1 MLYIFKFHFKHVF
14 FNLDR
19 PQFSGVKTEFL
30 VEEGKSAVLSIGVNA
45 YPEVNLDDYS
55 WEKTAEPSI
64 SIPKLNRTVPGTR
77 IVSEGG
83 SLTFNSVVLGDAGI
97 YVLKVKN
104 EVGESTVSV
113 KVAILH
119 PPRFT
124 FSLLYSDKII
134 YCKIFFPDIM
144 CLLSQS

>member
-1 MLYIFKFHFKHVF
+1 M
-14 FNLDR
+14 
-19 PQFSGVKTEFL
+19 
-30 VEEGKSAVLSIGVNA
+30 LSIGVNA

-124 FSLLYSDKII
+124 FLYYTLTRLFIMKYSFLTLCVFSLNPNIQIPAKHASDRGR
-134 YCKIFFPDIM
+134 
-144 CLLSQS
+144 